1 MITKVGACAESV
13 SMKRLFYWVKKKIVD
28 FLKWLWQECKD
39 WRTFVLLVIVCIV
52 IGFPVWGGY
61 LLYFITGWEWA
72 LIVATALLAFWWLPG
87 APYFAVCVAVTLA
100 IKRFFERRKERLL
113 NLIEEIKDDD
123 ENAVVKNEDGEET
136 VDTAPQKETEVQNTE
151 DGEKTVDTAPQ
162 KEPEVQNTEDGEN

>member
-1 MITKVGACAESV
+1 MMTKVGSCAESV
-13 SMKRLFYWVKKKIVD
+13 SMKRLFNWAKKKIID
-28 FLKWLWQECKD
+28 FLKWIWQECKD

-100 IKRFFERRKERLL
+100 IKRFFERRKEKLL
-113 NLIEEIKDDD
+113 ELIEDIKDDD
-123 ENAVVKNEDGEET
+123 NDEIIVKDKEENEVDKDSSVAEKRCTFEDNEQSVNENA
-136 VDTAPQKETEVQNTE
+136 
-151 DGEKTVDTAPQ
+151 
-162 KEPEVQNTEDGEN
+162 END